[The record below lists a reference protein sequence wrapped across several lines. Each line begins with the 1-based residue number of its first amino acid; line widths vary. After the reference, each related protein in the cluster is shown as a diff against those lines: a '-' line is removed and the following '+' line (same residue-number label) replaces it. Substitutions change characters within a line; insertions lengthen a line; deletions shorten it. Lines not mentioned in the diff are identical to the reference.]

1 MDLYQSL
8 VTVNPV
14 TLIAQICNLFIQ
26 LLIVKIFFLDKI
38 KAVLDKRRETADKQI
53 ADAEA
58 AKSEAA
64 AIKQTYEENMRQAKT
79 KADDMILSAQKT
91 AGVIRTMLGRRVP
104 GHFDE
109 EQYALCWIVDFPMYE
124 IGDESGELEFCH
136 NPFSMPSGGLDVLL
150 KVCDALEYAH
160 SRNVMHGDLKPAN
173 IMIGEYHETY
183 IMDWG
188 IARRIGENPEEAENP
203 DGKRGICGTPHYL
216 APEMVVGEVCDQRA
230 DIFAMGVILFEA
242 VTLKSAFT
250 GSSVQELMENIRD
263 GRMEPLEHRFHVR
276 IDRDLKCGHRTH
288 QCPESDGKGVKGAGE
303 HLRHVKALHTVTSSG
318 RRM

>member
-91 AGVIRTMLGRRVP
+91 AAQRSEEIISQAQKQAAQIKTKAASDIEMEKKKAINDAKNEISDLAMAIAGKIVGR
-104 GHFDE
+104 
-109 EQYALCWIVDFPMYE
+109 
-124 IGDESGELEFCH
+124 EL
-136 NPFSMPSGGLDVLL
+136 N
-150 KVCDALEYAH
+150 DA
-160 SRNVMHGDLKPAN
+160 DQ
-173 IMIGEYHETY
+173 
-183 IMDWG
+183 
-188 IARRIGENPEEAENP
+188 
-203 DGKRGICGTPHYL
+203 DG
-216 APEMVVGEVCDQRA
+216 M
-230 DIFAMGVILFEA
+230 
-242 VTLKSAFT
+242 
-250 GSSVQELMENIRD
+250 
-263 GRMEPLEHRFHVR
+263 
-276 IDRDLKCGHRTH
+276 IDRFIEEVGDQK
-288 QCPESDGKGVKGAGE
+288 
-303 HLRHVKALHTVTSSG
+303 
-318 RRM
+318 

>member
-91 AGVIRTMLGRRVP
+91 AAQRS
-104 GHFDE
+104 E
-109 EQYALCWIVDFPMYE
+109 EIISQAQKQAAQIKTKTASDIEMEKKKAINEAKNE
-124 IGDESGELEFCH
+124 ISELA
-136 NPFSMPSGGLDVLL
+136 MAIAG
-150 KVCDALEYAH
+150 KVVARELNDA
-160 SRNVMHGDLKPAN
+160 DQ
-173 IMIGEYHETY
+173 
-183 IMDWG
+183 
-188 IARRIGENPEEAENP
+188 
-203 DGKRGICGTPHYL
+203 DG
-216 APEMVVGEVCDQRA
+216 M
-230 DIFAMGVILFEA
+230 
-242 VTLKSAFT
+242 
-250 GSSVQELMENIRD
+250 
-263 GRMEPLEHRFHVR
+263 
-276 IDRDLKCGHRTH
+276 IDRFIEELGDQK
-288 QCPESDGKGVKGAGE
+288 
-303 HLRHVKALHTVTSSG
+303 
-318 RRM
+318 